1 MATLRAVVFAVG
13 SAISGAANAL
23 WAYSQREPVRT
34 IGIVRSELM
43 LIAAFWPG
51 LFSEGQS
58 QAIIGLAVA
67 LLPLDQAIREQVT
80 PA

>member
-1 MATLRAVVFAVG
+1 MATLRAVVFAV
-13 SAISGAANAL
+13 SNALSRTAAAL

-34 IGIVRSELM
+34 IGIVRSALM
-43 LIAAFWPG
+43 LLAAFWPG

-67 LLPLDQAIREQVT
+67 LLPLDQAIREQVS